1 MTIAISRLKQMLPLS
16 RQAEILAR
24 LVPARFWFRCAIV
37 CSRLQGRI
45 AAKMGGDGKLTEL
58 VMRDHWLREFTDR
71 GRFPLPMRVAGREV
85 LDEYLPQGPVLY
97 CTMHIGM
104 SDMPLRFL
112 VDQDY
117 AVPVP
122 IAHGGR
128 MVAGERYPVTGMNLL
143 TPALMAGPHVLS
155 RARTLLLRGTSVACL
170 AERNYTDGEF
180 NANPLRLAA
189 RLRVPLI
196 FTWATL
202 ARDGVIDVEFR
213 AAPHPYCDGEAEMEE
228 NLNGLLRLRDTIL
241 ASIGLGPAA
250 DRLPRPQIQTART
263 AKGSM
268 HSPAA

>member
-16 RQAEILAR
+16 RRAQILAC

-37 CSRLQGRI
+37 CSKVQGRI
-45 AAKMGGDGKLTEL
+45 TAKMGGNGKLTEL
-58 VMRDHWLREFTDR
+58 VMRDHWLREFTGR
-71 GRFPLPMRVAGREV
+71 GPFRVPIRIMGRDV
-85 LDEYLPQGPVLY
+85 LDNYLPQGPVLY

-112 VDQDY
+112 MEEGY

-122 IAHGGR
+122 IAHSGR
-128 MVAGERYPVTGMNLL
+128 MAPGDLYPVTGMNRL

-155 RARTLLLRGTSVACL
+155 RARTLLLQGTSVACL
-170 AERNYTDGEF
+170 AERNYMDDEF

-228 NLNGLLRLRDTIL
+228 NLNALLRLRDAIL
-241 ASIGLGPAA
+241 ASIGMGPAA
-250 DRLPRPQIQTART
+250 DRLPRPQTQTGRT
-263 AKGSM
+263 AKETV